1 VEPDAN
7 ADAKVRPPLCSSAP
21 EIDCFDAVM
30 IAMREFGEGVVVLS
44 KMGFL
49 ETGTLSYLYKTRW
62 NIEKVF
68 DEIKNKLAE
77 KKSMGD
83 L

>member
-1 VEPDAN
+1 
-7 ADAKVRPPLCSSAP
+7 
-21 EIDCFDAVM
+21 
-30 IAMREFGEGVVVLS
+30 
-44 KMGFL
+44 MGFL
-49 ETGTLSYLYKTRW
+49 EIGTLSYLYKIRW

>member
-1 VEPDAN
+1 
-7 ADAKVRPPLCSSAP
+7 
-21 EIDCFDAVM
+21 
-30 IAMREFGEGVVVLS
+30 
-44 KMGFL
+44 MGFL

-77 KKSMGD
+77 KQAWATSDTAKTMQAEFNC
-83 L
+83 LMHNLMLTLEEPLKKKELRTKLKTIVA